1 MSKIGQI
8 VVREYTSR
16 VRKRSF
22 IIMSIIGPLLFAALM
37 IVPIWISMI
46 EDKEDKT
53 IAVIE
58 LDSYNS
64 PVPDSSMLFKHVLP
78 ENSLLHFDY
87 IGGMNQSQAE
97 LLAFEEIYYGVLII
111 KHNVIFSGDKV
122 SVEYTGLKQPSLGL
136 INQIESSLETYLYN
150 RKLLTYNVPVSVLES
165 LKSDV
170 TLVIQKIDDEGNKN
184 KVGGDVKT
192 SLGLISGFLIYLFIF
207 MFGSQVMRGVVE
219 EKTNR
224 IIEVIITSVK
234 PFQLMMGK
242 IIGIGLVGLTQFLA
256 WIILSFMIF
265 QFAEGYLLRQEL
277 KELTTE
283 HQSEATD
290 LFETMP
296 STSPAQNP
304 SIEDIELGG
313 IVEEIYSIDFVFVIL
328 VFLFY
333 FISGYLLYGAMFAAI
348 GAAVDSETD
357 TQQFMLPVTIPL
369 IVGIFAMLNTINNPE
384 GQVALWFSIIPFTSP
399 IVMMARIGF
408 VIPVGQLILSA
419 LAIIVTYILI
429 IWMSSK
435 IYRTGILMYGR
446 KFGYKDIV
454 KWLKMK

>member
-1 MSKIGQI
+1 
-8 VVREYTSR
+8 
-16 VRKRSF
+16 
-22 IIMSIIGPLLFAALM
+22 
-37 IVPIWISMI
+37 
-46 EDKEDKT
+46 
-53 IAVIE
+53 
-58 LDSYNS
+58 
-64 PVPDSSMLFKHVLP
+64 
-78 ENSLLHFDY
+78 
-87 IGGMNQSQAE
+87 
-97 LLAFEEIYYGVLII
+97 
-111 KHNVIFSGDKV
+111 
-122 SVEYTGLKQPSLGL
+122 VEYTGLKQPSLGL

-224 IIEVIITSVK
+224 IIEVIITSIK

-265 QFAEGYLLRQEL
+265 QFAEGYLLRHEL

-283 HQSEATD
+283 HQSQATD
-290 LFETMP
+290 LFETVP
-296 STSPAQNP
+296 STTPAQNP

-313 IVEEIYSIDFVFVIL
+313 IIEEIYSIDFVFVIL

-369 IVGIFAMLNTINNPE
+369 IIGIFAMLNTINNPE

-408 VIPVGQLILSA
+408 VIPAGQLILSA
-419 LAIIVTYILI
+419 LSIIITYILMT
-429 IWMSSK
+429 WMSSK

>member
-8 VVREYTSR
+8 VFREYVTR

-37 IVPIWISMI
+37 IVPIWISML

-58 LDSYNS
+58 LDSYNN
-64 PVPDSSMLFKHVLP
+64 PVPDTLMLFRNVL
-78 ENSLLHFDY
+78 NSNEHLHFDY
-87 IGGMNQSQAE
+87 LGGMTQRQAE
-97 LLAFEEIYYGVLII
+97 AVALEGIYYGVLVI

-122 SVEYTGLKQPSLGL
+122 SVEYTGLKQPSLG
-136 INQIESSLETYLYN
+136 IIGQVESSLETYLYN
-150 RKLLTYNVPVSVLES
+150 RKLLTYNVPPSVLES

-170 TLVIQKIDDEGNKN
+170 TILVQKIDDEGNKN
-184 KVGGDVKT
+184 KVGGNIKA
-192 SLGLISGFLIYLFIF
+192 SLGLISGFLIYFFIF

-224 IIEVIITSVK
+224 IIEVIITSVR
-234 PFQLMMGK
+234 PFQLMIGK

-256 WIILSFMIF
+256 WIILSFTIF
-265 QFAEGYLLRQEL
+265 QFAEGYILRKEL
-277 KELTTE
+277 KELSAGQQVTT
-283 HQSEATD
+283 TD
-290 LFETMP
+290 LFQSAPNTTP
-296 STSPAQNP
+296 VQQPTLD
-304 SIEDIELGG
+304 DIELTG
-313 IVEEIYSIDFVFVIL
+313 VMEEIYSIDFVFVIL
-328 VFLFY
+328 TFLFY
-333 FISGYLLYGAMFAAI
+333 FIGGYLLYGAMFAAI

-369 IVGIFAMLNTINNPE
+369 IMGIFAMINAVNNPE
-384 GQVALWFSIIPFTSP
+384 GPVAFWFSIVPFTSP
-399 IVMMARIGF
+399 IVMMARVGYI
-408 VIPVGQLILSA
+408 IPVTQLVLSA
-419 LAIIVTYILI
+419 ILLIATFIIM
-429 IWMSSK
+429 IWLSSK

-446 KFGYKDIV
+446 KFGYKDLL